1 VKGLALR
8 VRAIFGYDALRDC
21 QRIIAFDDGAPIM
34 KAEYYT
40 TIFQLIPDSL
50 PESFYIVTA
59 WNPFGKTVS
68 VEENHARD
76 AQLESDVQSRKPF
89 RVIGMSPDEKHG
101 EPGWGFVA
109 TEEEALALAIKYEQ
123 DAIYHIGDNQ
133 LTLISADGS
142 ERAQLGLWPERV
154 HDPRKRILF
163 SLYLG
168 SRSPATTLSQEE
180 RDGIFARIAEVL
192 PSFTVLEASGH
203 FLNEREQTLV
213 IQLAT
218 DKPKL
223 VLNLAHELLS
233 YMAQEGV
240 GVLYNGIYQRV
251 RAWTDDR
258 LILQS
263 WGLNLD

>member
-1 VKGLALR
+1 MM
-8 VRAIFGYDALRDC
+8 
-21 QRIIAFDDGAPIM
+21 AFDLHGPKM

-40 TIFQLIPDSL
+40 TIFQLIPHSL
-50 PESFYIVTA
+50 PQSFYIVTA
-59 WNPFGKTVS
+59 WNSFGKTVS
-68 VEENHARD
+68 VEENHVRD
-76 AQLESDVQSRKPF
+76 AQLGGDLQGREPF

-101 EPGWGFVA
+101 EPGWGFIA
-109 TEEEALALAIKYEQ
+109 TEEAALALAIKYEQ

-142 ERAQLGLWPERV
+142 ERAQLGLWSERV

-163 SLYLG
+163 SIYLG
-168 SRSPATTLSQEE
+168 SRSPATTLSQDE
-180 RDGIFARIAEVL
+180 RDGIFARIAEVF

-203 FLNEREQTLV
+203 FLCKQEQTLV
-213 IQLAT
+213 IQVAT

-233 YMAQEGV
+233 YMAQEGL
-240 GVLYNGIYQRV
+240 GVLCNGIYQRV
-251 RAWTDDR
+251 RAWTDDS

-263 WGLNLD
+263 WGLTSD

>member
-1 VKGLALR
+1 MSAL
-8 VRAIFGYDALRDC
+8 FFDYDSLRDC

-40 TIFQLIPDSL
+40 TIFQLIPDNL

-68 VEENHARD
+68 VEENHVRD
-76 AQLESDVQSRKPF
+76 AQLESELQSRKPF

-101 EPGWGFVA
+101 EPGWGFAA
-109 TEEEALALAIKYEQ
+109 TEEEALALAMKYEQ

-168 SRSPATTLSQEE
+168 SRSPATTLCQEE
-180 RDGIFARIAEVL
+180 RDGIFARIAEVF

-213 IQLAT
+213 IQVAT

>member
-1 VKGLALR
+1 
-8 VRAIFGYDALRDC
+8 
-21 QRIIAFDDGAPIM
+21 
-34 KAEYYT
+34 
-40 TIFQLIPDSL
+40 
-50 PESFYIVTA
+50 
-59 WNPFGKTVS
+59 
-68 VEENHARD
+68 
-76 AQLESDVQSRKPF
+76 
-89 RVIGMSPDEKHG
+89 MSPDEKHG

-123 DAIYHIGDNQ
+123 DAIYHVGENQ

-142 ERAQLGLWPERV
+142 ERA

-168 SRSPATTLSQEE
+168 SRSPATTHSQEE
-180 RDGIFARIAEVL
+180 RDGIFARIAEVF

-203 FLNEREQTLV
+203 FRRKHEQTLV
-213 IQLAT
+213 IQIAT

-240 GVLYNGIYQRV
+240 GVLCNGIYQRV

>member
-1 VKGLALR
+1 
-8 VRAIFGYDALRDC
+8 
-21 QRIIAFDDGAPIM
+21 M

-68 VEENHARD
+68 VEENHVRD
-76 AQLESDVQSRKPF
+76 AQLESELQSREPF

-109 TEEEALALAIKYEQ
+109 SEVEALALAIKYEQ
-123 DAIYHIGDNQ
+123 DAIFNIGDNQ
-133 LTLISADGS
+133 LTLISADGK
-142 ERAQLGLWPERV
+142 ERAQLGLWSERIR
-154 HDPRKRILF
+154 DPRKRILF
-163 SLYLG
+163 SIYLG
-168 SRSPATTLSQEE
+168 SRSPATILSREE
-180 RDGIFARIAEVL
+180 RDGIFSRIAEVF

-203 FLNEREQTLV
+203 FRHDDEQTLV
-213 IQLAT
+213 IQVAT
-218 DKPKL
+218 ENPKL
-223 VLNLAHELLS
+223 VLQLAHELRS

-240 GVLYNGIYQRV
+240 GVLCNGIYQRV
-251 RAWTDDR
+251 REWTDDR

-263 WGLNLD
+263 WGITSD